1 MKRIKRYPGSVR
13 KNGYEFAGRGPDG
26 PEEKTNLIGRRD
38 RRTAYVVVT
47 ALVAVVFA
55 FPALA
60 AAEAAEEGAV
70 VESLAPAHQWPW
82 GHWSRERLEEAEP
95 LPLITLPEPEAP
107 AAPEEPSAASSEPAR
122 TAALGAAVTGQT
134 GALEGVE
141 VDASESTLFPN
152 SANGKLFGTYEVP
165 LGKGMYR
172 KEDYVC
178 SGSVINTPV
187 GNVVLTA
194 GHCVI
199 DPETGTKTNTEMIF
213 IPGYRNQSAPH
224 GVWHAEFFTTTETW
238 KNTAK
243 SGSSPNEGGDLAFVG
258 LKDNEAGEDV
268 EDAVGALGIGFD
280 QPCNQAYT
288 QFGYPAEAP
297 YNGELLYSHTTGY
310 AGPDINSNFSPEP
323 MKIAS
328 DFTRGASGG
337 PWAVGIGTSASPPT
351 VLSLTAYGYESQP
364 GYLYG
369 PYFGEAAKRAY
380 GASFSKILPAGIEET
395 CAALPPP
402 PPVPPTPPTPTPT
415 PTPEPEVKPPVVKP
429 LTLKVTRV
437 RRLANGSAVLTAK
450 VNTAGLLK
458 LSGAAV
464 RGESIGTPAAGQY
477 RMVVAPKG
485 PTNRRLRQVGKAK
498 VGVSVAFSSSGKTKR
513 VSRKIALSRPAA
525 ARAAQQSR

>member
-1 MKRIKRYPGSVR
+1 
-13 KNGYEFAGRGPDG
+13 
-26 PEEKTNLIGRRD
+26 LIGRSA
-38 RRTAYVVVT
+38 RRSVYVAVT

-60 AAEAAEEGAV
+60 AAESAEEGAV
-70 VESLAPAHQWPW
+70 VESLAPSHHWPW
-82 GHWSRERLEEAEP
+82 GHWTQERLEEAEP
-95 LPLITLPEPEAP
+95 LPIVELPDPEPP
-107 AAPEEPSAASSEPAR
+107 AASETASAAPSEAAS
-122 TAALGAAVTGQT
+122 TAALRAAVAGQS

-141 VDASESTLFPN
+141 VDASESALFPN
-152 SANGKLFGTYEVP
+152 SANGKLFGTYEIRI
-165 LGKGMYR
+165 KANEY
-172 KEDYVC
+172 KIEDYVC
-178 SGSVINTPV
+178 SASVINTPV

-243 SGSSPNEGGDLAFVG
+243 SGSTPNEGGDLAFVG
-258 LKDNEAGEDV
+258 LKDNESGEDV
-268 EDAVGALGIGFD
+268 ESAVGALGIGFD
-280 QPCNQAYT
+280 QACNQSFT
-288 QFGYPAEAP
+288 QFGYPAETP

-310 AGPDINSNFSPEP
+310 AGPDTNSTFSPEP

-351 VLSLTAYGYESQP
+351 VLSLTAYGYENQP

-380 GASFSKILPAGIEET
+380 GASFGKILPAGIEET
-395 CAALPPP
+395 CAPL
-402 PPVPPTPPTPTPT
+402 PTPPLEIPTQVTPTPSPESPKEAT
-415 PTPEPEVKPPVVKP
+415 PVPKP

-464 RGESIGTPAAGQY
+464 RAESLGTPAAGQY

-485 PTNRRLRQVGKAK
+485 PTSRKLRQVGKAK
-498 VGVSVAFSSSGKTKR
+498 VGVSVAFSASGKTKR

-525 ARAAQQSR
+525 AHAAQQRAPQSR